1 MKQIIVQ
8 GYDTDKNQMP
18 HYLRNYENFFSELVD
33 KNIVLFELGV
43 LRGGSMLMWRDYF
56 LNGSIVGLDIN
67 NVDINDPTGRTRFY
81 QGSQTDIELL
91 NKIAAENAP
100 DGFDIIIDDASHLG
114 KLTRTSFWHLFDHHL
129 KSGGI
134 YVIEDWGTGY
144 WDSWPDGKCY
154 EKPLSEEKR
163 IVSHDYGMVGFIK
176 ELIDECGMGD
186 ITHEKF
192 GIPSHRESKIKLMQV
207 SPGICFVVKK

>member
-1 MKQIIVQ
+1 MKQIIAQ
-8 GYDTDKNQMP
+8 GYDTDKNSMP
-18 HYLRNYENFFSELVD
+18 HYLGNYEKFFSDLVD

-56 LNGSIVGLDIN
+56 LNGTIVGLDIN

-100 DGFDIIIDDASHLG
+100 NGFDIIIDDASHLG
-114 KLTRTSFWHLFDHHL
+114 KLTQTSFWHLFDHHL

-154 EKPLSEEKR
+154 EKLPPGEKR

-192 GIPSHRESKIKLMQV
+192 GILPYRKSKIKVMQV
-207 SPGICFVVKK
+207 SHGICFIIKD